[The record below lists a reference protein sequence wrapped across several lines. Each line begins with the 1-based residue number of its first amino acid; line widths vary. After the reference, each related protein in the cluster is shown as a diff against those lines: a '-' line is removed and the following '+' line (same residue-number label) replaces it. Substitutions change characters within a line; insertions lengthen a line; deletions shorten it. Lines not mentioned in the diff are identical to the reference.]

1 MQIFFFFFLLL
12 SLTATIS
19 AQIIPVDSTRTSVL
33 DATSGI
39 KIIEIAT
46 PNINNIS
53 NNTYSQFNIAAAGVI
68 LNNSSITSTSQ
79 LTGGNITGNS
89 NITTGSEA
97 SLILN
102 QVTSN
107 NTSLLAGIVEVVG
120 TKDIYLTSIDKTTT
134 IASNTIRICYDNSS
148 LCTYHFYYSC

>member
-102 QVTSN
+102 QVTS
-107 NTSLLAGIVEVVG
+107 
-120 TKDIYLTSIDKTTT
+120 
-134 IASNTIRICYDNSS
+134 
-148 LCTYHFYYSC
+148 